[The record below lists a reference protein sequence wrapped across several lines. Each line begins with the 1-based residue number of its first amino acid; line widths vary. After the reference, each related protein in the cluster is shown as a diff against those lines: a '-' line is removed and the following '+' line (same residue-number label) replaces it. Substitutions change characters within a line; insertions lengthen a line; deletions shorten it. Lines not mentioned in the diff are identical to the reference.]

1 MEQLK
6 LTQQEQVFYGEYFQT
21 CDADGSGK
29 ISNNRASDL
38 FVCSGLSPEVL
49 LKISELCGAKRLGHF
64 GRSQF
69 YIALKLIAAVQNGY
83 PPKLDSLN
91 TGTEM
96 PLPKFTRTA
105 DQEKRVQNAV
115 PSLDTERPVQQVGL
129 NHPTVGQLPPP
140 PASKK
145 SHTRSQ
151 SGQFRGVVDRDSGPS
166 NPNPIPQGVTN
177 QQSLNREES
186 PNNATSPRQ
195 FTSPNQSPPS
205 SPPVTNNIQSAGSIP
220 LANHNNVHGQ
230 MTSPVAKSLA
240 SQSQGAPVVMN
251 AFQTGA
257 PTVITGTAPTTI
269 HTGHHPH
276 PHPHHPHHHRTG
288 SNSSH
293 EHGEGWALFEEDE
306 HAGLLAPG
314 SRKPYNLEPP
324 GFDSSSIS
332 SDPESVDDI
341 WSINDDQKE
350 YYIAQ
355 FKTMQPDLS
364 KTITGAV
371 AKEFF
376 EKSKLH
382 VHELS
387 KIWQLSDLN
396 RDGELSLEEFCIAM
410 HLVVLRRHEIEI
422 PDRLP
427 FSLMPYTSFTN
438 EEPFAV
444 DHPSGGTLKRATPP
458 DTPPSHPKSI
468 GENWPEQQV
477 VQDGSSDTASDVAS
491 PSVKPLNF
499 ASVPVSES
507 DKIVHPI
514 AMRVS
519 PEIHQHERGRAFSEP
534 APSHNN
540 QSESSTKKL
549 RSNTEPHLSASQ
561 NEINILEMDDD
572 VIAGSPPLVPPP
584 TASRPRPV
592 PPKSLGPVPGNI
604 TGLLLPAPTT
614 SHPDATDGGV
624 EQEPPV
630 PPPRPTGRSMSM
642 DASKGLSTPPA
653 VPPRASPKDSPA
665 VRKSGDLSFSAINSK
680 FNEFKKFES
689 IPSEESLNK
698 MAGVDTT
705 DSTNHRVRSLSQEYN
720 KMGHDVQASG
730 LESGDSNA
738 VIASTSRESSP
749 LVKFDV
755 PDDEVG
761 GGETQISLEMRRQ
774 LSRDKKD
781 LQMAIRTHKERNSML
796 ERLGSELN
804 QELQEVMEQRI
815 ALEIQLEH
823 LKPFSS

>member
-29 ISNNRASDL
+29 ISNSRASDL

-519 PEIHQHERGRAFSEP
+519 PEIHQHERGRAFS
-534 APSHNN
+534 
-540 QSESSTKKL
+540 
-549 RSNTEPHLSASQ
+549 
-561 NEINILEMDDD
+561 
-572 VIAGSPPLVPPP
+572 
-584 TASRPRPV
+584 
-592 PPKSLGPVPGNI
+592 VPGNI

-680 FNEFKKFES
+680 FNEFKRFES

-720 KMGHDVQASG
+720 KMGHDVQGSG

>member
-29 ISNNRASDL
+29 ISNSRASDL

-69 YIALKLIAAVQNGY
+69 YIALKLIAAVQNGF

-105 DQEKRVQNAV
+105 DQEKRVQNSV

-519 PEIHQHERGRAFSEP
+519 PEIHQHERGRAFS
-534 APSHNN
+534 
-540 QSESSTKKL
+540 
-549 RSNTEPHLSASQ
+549 
-561 NEINILEMDDD
+561 
-572 VIAGSPPLVPPP
+572 
-584 TASRPRPV
+584 
-592 PPKSLGPVPGNI
+592 VPGNI

-680 FNEFKKFES
+680 FNEFKRFES

>member
-29 ISNNRASDL
+29 ISNSRASDL

-69 YIALKLIAAVQNGY
+69 YIALKLIAAVQNGF

-105 DQEKRVQNAV
+105 DQEKRVQNSV

-519 PEIHQHERGRAFSEP
+519 PEIHQHERGRAFS
-534 APSHNN
+534 
-540 QSESSTKKL
+540 
-549 RSNTEPHLSASQ
+549 
-561 NEINILEMDDD
+561 
-572 VIAGSPPLVPPP
+572 
-584 TASRPRPV
+584 
-592 PPKSLGPVPGNI
+592 VPGNI

-720 KMGHDVQASG
+720 KMGHDVQGYG

>member
-6 LTQQEQVFYGEYFQT
+6 LTNQEQVYYGECFQT
-21 CDADGSGK
+21 CDVDGNGK
-29 ISNNRASDL
+29 ISNIRASDL
-38 FVCSGLSPEVL
+38 FMHAGLGPEVL
-49 LKISELCGAKRLGHF
+49 LQISELCGAKRLGHF

-96 PLPKFTRTA
+96 PLPKFNKTA
-105 DQEKRVQNAV
+105 DQEKRQLNTVPSVDAERGHQPAVQN
-115 PSLDTERPVQQVGL
+115 Q
-129 NHPTVGQLPPP
+129 PTVGQLPPP

-151 SGQFRGVVDRDSGPS
+151 SGQFRGMIDRDVGPPNS
-166 NPNPIPQGVTN
+166 NVIPQGVPN

-195 FTSPNQSPPS
+195 FTSPPQSPPS

-220 LANHNNVHGQ
+220 VANHNNLHGQ
-230 MTSPVAKSLA
+230 MTSPVAKPSA
-240 SQSQGAPVVMN
+240 NQSQGTPAGVN
-251 AFQTGA
+251 SFQTGA

-269 HTGHHPH
+269 TTGHHH
-276 PHPHHPHHHRTG
+276 HHPHHQRVG

-293 EHGEGWALFEEDE
+293 EPGEGWASFEDDE

-350 YYIAQ
+350 YYVAQ
-355 FKTMQPDLS
+355 FKTMQQDLS

-458 DTPPSHPKSI
+458 DTPPSHPKSL
-468 GENWPEQQV
+468 GENWPEPTP
-477 VQDGSSDTASDVAS
+477 QDGSSDTASDVAS
-491 PSVKPLNF
+491 PSIKPLNF

-519 PEIHQHERGRAFSEP
+519 PESHHHERSRAYS
-534 APSHNN
+534 
-540 QSESSTKKL
+540 
-549 RSNTEPHLSASQ
+549 
-561 NEINILEMDDD
+561 
-572 VIAGSPPLVPPP
+572 
-584 TASRPRPV
+584 
-592 PPKSLGPVPGNI
+592 VPGNI
-604 TGLLLPAPTT
+604 SGLLLPAPSS
-614 SHPDATDGGV
+614 SHPDATDHGAD
-624 EQEPPV
+624 QEPPV
-630 PPPRPTGRSMSM
+630 PPPRPTGRSMSV

-698 MAGVDTT
+698 MSGVDST
-705 DSTNHRVRSLSQEYN
+705 DSTNHKKRSLSQEYN
-720 KMGHDVQASG
+720 KMGHLQAG
-730 LESGDSNA
+730 LEAGDSNA
-738 VIASTSRESSP
+738 VIENTSRESSP

-755 PDDEVG
+755 PDEESG
-761 GGETQISLEMRRQ
+761 GGETQISLEMKRQ

>member
-29 ISNNRASDL
+29 ISNSRASDL

-205 SPPVTNNIQSAGSIP
+205 SPPVTNNTQSAGSIP

-306 HAGLLAPG
+306 HAEKPSSRSEKTLAVIGSLGVDFEHKRLLAPG

-519 PEIHQHERGRAFSEP
+519 PEIHQHERGRAFSGKE
-534 APSHNN
+534 
-540 QSESSTKKL
+540 
-549 RSNTEPHLSASQ
+549 
-561 NEINILEMDDD
+561 
-572 VIAGSPPLVPPP
+572 
-584 TASRPRPV
+584 
-592 PPKSLGPVPGNI
+592 VPGNI

-680 FNEFKKFES
+680 FNEFKRFES

-720 KMGHDVQASG
+720 KMGHDVQGSG

>member
-29 ISNNRASDL
+29 ISNSRASDL

-69 YIALKLIAAVQNGY
+69 YIALKLIAAVQNGF

-105 DQEKRVQNAV
+105 DQEKRVQNSV

-186 PNNATSPRQ
+186 PNSATSPRQ

-519 PEIHQHERGRAFSEP
+519 PEIHQHERGRAFSGKE
-534 APSHNN
+534 
-540 QSESSTKKL
+540 
-549 RSNTEPHLSASQ
+549 
-561 NEINILEMDDD
+561 
-572 VIAGSPPLVPPP
+572 
-584 TASRPRPV
+584 
-592 PPKSLGPVPGNI
+592 VPGNI

-720 KMGHDVQASG
+720 KMGHDVQGYG

>member
-29 ISNNRASDL
+29 ISNSRASDL

-519 PEIHQHERGRAFSEP
+519 PEIHQHERGRAFSGKE
-534 APSHNN
+534 
-540 QSESSTKKL
+540 
-549 RSNTEPHLSASQ
+549 
-561 NEINILEMDDD
+561 
-572 VIAGSPPLVPPP
+572 
-584 TASRPRPV
+584 
-592 PPKSLGPVPGNI
+592 VPGNI

-680 FNEFKKFES
+680 FNEFKRFES

-720 KMGHDVQASG
+720 KMGHDVQGSG

>member
-29 ISNNRASDL
+29 ISNSRASDL

-205 SPPVTNNIQSAGSIP
+205 SPPVTNNTQSAGSIP

-306 HAGLLAPG
+306 HAEKPSSRSEKTLAVIGSLGVDFEHKRLLAPG

-519 PEIHQHERGRAFSEP
+519 PEIHQHERGRAFS
-534 APSHNN
+534 
-540 QSESSTKKL
+540 
-549 RSNTEPHLSASQ
+549 
-561 NEINILEMDDD
+561 
-572 VIAGSPPLVPPP
+572 
-584 TASRPRPV
+584 
-592 PPKSLGPVPGNI
+592 VPGNI

-680 FNEFKKFES
+680 FNEFKRFES

-720 KMGHDVQASG
+720 KMGHDVQGSG

>member
-6 LTQQEQVFYGEYFQT
+6 LTHQEQAFYGECFQS
-21 CDADGSGK
+21 CDADGNGR
-29 ISNNRASDL
+29 ISSSRASDL
-38 FVCSGLSPEVL
+38 FMYSGLGPEVL
-49 LKISELCGAKRLGHF
+49 LQISELCGAKRLGHF

-83 PPKLDSLN
+83 PAKLDSLN
-91 TGTEM
+91 TGTDM

-105 DQEKRVQNAV
+105 DQEKRLHTTLPTQDA
-115 PSLDTERPVQQVGL
+115 DRATQQSAS
-129 NHPTVGQLPPP
+129 NQPTVGQLPPP

-151 SGQFRGVVDRDSGPS
+151 SGQFRGVVDRDSGAP
-166 NPNPIPQGVTN
+166 NPNAVPQAVTT
-177 QQSLNREES
+177 QQAVLNREES
-186 PNNATSPRQ
+186 PNNTTSPRQ
-195 FTSPNQSPPS
+195 FTSPPQSPPS
-205 SPPVTNNIQSAGSIP
+205 SPPITNNIQSANSIP
-220 LANHNNVHGQ
+220 STNQNSVHGHVV
-230 MTSPVAKSLA
+230 SPVAKPLPN
-240 SQSQGAPVVMN
+240 QIQGAPAAMN
-251 AFQTGA
+251 SFQTGV
-257 PTVITGTAPTTI
+257 PTVITGTAPTNI
-269 HTGHHPH
+269 HTGHH
-276 PHPHHPHHHRTG
+276 HHRINA
-288 SNSSH
+288 NSTH
-293 EHGEGWALFEEDE
+293 DPVEGWALFEDDE
-306 HAGLLAPG
+306 HAGLLAPE

-350 YYIAQ
+350 YYITQ

-376 EKSKLH
+376 EKSKLQ

-444 DHPSGGTLKRATPP
+444 DHPTGGTLKRATPP
-458 DTPPSHPKSI
+458 DTPPSHPQSLAETWEPI
-468 GENWPEQQV
+468 
-477 VQDGSSDTASDVAS
+477 VQDASSDAASDVAS

-507 DKIVHPI
+507 DKIAHPI
-514 AMRVS
+514 PMRVS
-519 PEIHQHERGRAFSEP
+519 PEIQHHERSRAYSEP
-534 APSHNN
+534 APPHID
-540 QSESSTKKL
+540 QSESSMKKT
-549 RSNTEPHLSASQ
+549 RANTESHLSSSQ
-561 NEINILEMDDD
+561 NEIDLLTGDDE
-572 VIAGSPPLVPPP
+572 IITGSTQAVPPP
-584 TASRPRPV
+584 VSSRPRPV

-604 TGLLLPAPTT
+604 TGLLLPAPTS
-614 SHPDATDGGV
+614 SHGENTEGGA

-630 PPPRPTGRSMSM
+630 PPPRPQGRSMSM

-653 VPPRASPKDSPA
+653 VPPRTSPKDSPG
-665 VRKSGDLSFSAINSK
+665 VRKSGEVSFSAINSK

-689 IPSEESLNK
+689 IPSEESLNNI
-698 MAGVDTT
+698 AGMDST
-705 DSTNHRVRSLSQEYN
+705 DSTSH
-720 KMGHDVQASG
+720 KGHVQATG
-730 LESGDSNA
+730 PESGDSNA
-738 VIASTSRESSP
+738 VDANKSRDSSP
-749 LVKFDV
+749 LVKFDI
-755 PDDEVG
+755 PDDETG
-761 GGETQISLEMRRQ
+761 RGETQISLEMKRQ

>member
-29 ISNNRASDL
+29 ISNSRASDL

-69 YIALKLIAAVQNGY
+69 YIALKLIAAVQNGF

-519 PEIHQHERGRAFSEP
+519 PEIHQHERGRAFS
-534 APSHNN
+534 
-540 QSESSTKKL
+540 
-549 RSNTEPHLSASQ
+549 
-561 NEINILEMDDD
+561 
-572 VIAGSPPLVPPP
+572 
-584 TASRPRPV
+584 
-592 PPKSLGPVPGNI
+592 VPGNI

-720 KMGHDVQASG
+720 KMGHDVQGYG

>member
-21 CDADGSGK
+21 YDADGSGK
-29 ISNNRASDL
+29 ISNSRASDL

-105 DQEKRVQNAV
+105 DQEKRVQNSV

-519 PEIHQHERGRAFSEP
+519 PEIHQHERGRAFS
-534 APSHNN
+534 
-540 QSESSTKKL
+540 
-549 RSNTEPHLSASQ
+549 
-561 NEINILEMDDD
+561 
-572 VIAGSPPLVPPP
+572 
-584 TASRPRPV
+584 
-592 PPKSLGPVPGNI
+592 VPGNI

-680 FNEFKKFES
+680 FNEFKRFES

-720 KMGHDVQASG
+720 KMGHDVQGSG

>member
-29 ISNNRASDL
+29 ISNSRASDL

-306 HAGLLAPG
+306 HAEKPSSRSEKTLAVIGSLGVDFEHKRLLAPG

-519 PEIHQHERGRAFSEP
+519 PEIHQHERGRAFS
-534 APSHNN
+534 
-540 QSESSTKKL
+540 
-549 RSNTEPHLSASQ
+549 
-561 NEINILEMDDD
+561 
-572 VIAGSPPLVPPP
+572 
-584 TASRPRPV
+584 
-592 PPKSLGPVPGNI
+592 VPGNI

-680 FNEFKKFES
+680 FNEFKRFES

>member
-29 ISNNRASDL
+29 ISNSRASDL

-69 YIALKLIAAVQNGY
+69 YIALKLIAAVQNGF

-105 DQEKRVQNAV
+105 DQEKRVQNSV

-519 PEIHQHERGRAFSEP
+519 PEIHQHERGRAFSGKE
-534 APSHNN
+534 
-540 QSESSTKKL
+540 
-549 RSNTEPHLSASQ
+549 
-561 NEINILEMDDD
+561 
-572 VIAGSPPLVPPP
+572 
-584 TASRPRPV
+584 
-592 PPKSLGPVPGNI
+592 VPGNI

-680 FNEFKKFES
+680 FNEFKRFES

>member
-1 MEQLK
+1 MESLK
-6 LTQQEQVFYGEYFQT
+6 LTPQEQTFYGECFQT
-21 CDADGSGK
+21 CDVDGNAR
-29 ISNNRASDL
+29 ISNSRASNL
-38 FVCSGLSPEVL
+38 FMSSGLGPEVL
-49 LKISELCGAKRLGHF
+49 LQISELCGAKRLGHF

-91 TGTEM
+91 TGTDM
-96 PLPKFTRTA
+96 PLPKFTRTT
-105 DQEKRVQNAV
+105 DQEKRLHNAV
-115 PSLDTERPVQQVGL
+115 PGQDGERHSQQTIP
-129 NHPTVGQLPPP
+129 NQQAVGQLPPP

-145 SHTRSQ
+145 SHMRSQ
-151 SGQFRGVVDRDSGPS
+151 SGQFRGVVDRDQGP
-166 NPNPIPQGVTN
+166 PNPPVISQTGTTH
-177 QQSLNREES
+177 QALNSEES
-186 PNNATSPRQ
+186 TSVTTSPRQ
-195 FTSPNQSPPS
+195 FISPPQSPPS
-205 SPPVTNNIQSAGSIP
+205 SPPVTNNIQSATSIP
-220 LANHNNVHGQ
+220 SASQNSLHGHVA
-230 MTSPVAKSLA
+230 SPVAN
-240 SQSQGAPVVMN
+240 QIQGAQVMN
-251 AFQTGA
+251 SLQTGA
-257 PTVITGTAPTTI
+257 PTVITGTAPTNI
-269 HTGHHPH
+269 HTGHHQ
-276 PHPHHPHHHRTG
+276 HHHKIS
-288 SNSSH
+288 SNSTH
-293 EHGEGWALFEEDE
+293 EHLEGWASFEEDE

-355 FKTMQPDLS
+355 FKTMQPDLN

-376 EKSKLH
+376 EKSKLQ

-396 RDGELSLEEFCIAM
+396 RDGELSLDEFCIAM
-410 HLVVLRRHEIEI
+410 HLVVLRRHDIEI

-458 DTPPSHPKSI
+458 DTPPSHPQSI
-468 GENWPEQQV
+468 SESLEPTG
-477 VQDGSSDTASDVAS
+477 QDASSDTASDIAS

-499 ASVPVSES
+499 ASIPVSES

-514 AMRVS
+514 AKRVS
-519 PEIHQHERGRAFSEP
+519 PDHHSERGRAFS
-534 APSHNN
+534 
-540 QSESSTKKL
+540 
-549 RSNTEPHLSASQ
+549 
-561 NEINILEMDDD
+561 
-572 VIAGSPPLVPPP
+572 
-584 TASRPRPV
+584 
-592 PPKSLGPVPGNI
+592 VPGNVS
-604 TGLLLPAPTT
+604 GLLLPAPTS
-614 SHPDATDGGV
+614 SHGDNTDGGA

-630 PPPRPTGRSMSM
+630 PPPRPQGRSLSM

-665 VRKSGDLSFSAINSK
+665 ARKSGEVSFSAINSK
-680 FNEFKKFES
+680 FHEFKRFES

-698 MAGVDTT
+698 MSGLDTT
-705 DSTNHRVRSLSQEYN
+705 DSTNY
-720 KMGHDVQASG
+720 KGPVQTSG
-730 LESGDSNA
+730 PESGDSNA
-738 VIASTSRESSP
+738 VNANASRESSP

-755 PDDEVG
+755 PDDEGG
-761 GGETQISLEMRRQ
+761 GGETQVSLEMKRQ
-774 LSRDKKD
+774 LSRDKKE
-781 LQMAIRTHKERNSML
+781 LQMAIRTHKERNSTL

>member
-1 MEQLK
+1 MESLK
-6 LTQQEQVFYGEYFQT
+6 LTPQEQTFYGECFQT
-21 CDADGSGK
+21 CDVDGNAR
-29 ISNNRASDL
+29 ISNSRASNL
-38 FVCSGLSPEVL
+38 FMSSGLGPEVL
-49 LKISELCGAKRLGHF
+49 LQISELCGAKRLGHF

-91 TGTEM
+91 TGTDM
-96 PLPKFTRTA
+96 PLPKFTRTT
-105 DQEKRVQNAV
+105 DQEKRLHNAV
-115 PSLDTERPVQQVGL
+115 PGQDGERHSQQTIP
-129 NHPTVGQLPPP
+129 NQQAVGQLPPP

-145 SHTRSQ
+145 SHMRSQ
-151 SGQFRGVVDRDSGPS
+151 SGQFRGVVDRDQGP
-166 NPNPIPQGVTN
+166 PNPPVISQTGTTH
-177 QQSLNREES
+177 QALNSEES
-186 PNNATSPRQ
+186 TSVTTSPRQ
-195 FTSPNQSPPS
+195 FISPPQSPPS
-205 SPPVTNNIQSAGSIP
+205 SPPVTNNIQSATSIP
-220 LANHNNVHGQ
+220 SASQNSLHGHVA
-230 MTSPVAKSLA
+230 SPVAN
-240 SQSQGAPVVMN
+240 QIQGAQVMN
-251 AFQTGA
+251 SLQTGA
-257 PTVITGTAPTTI
+257 PTVITGTAPTNI
-269 HTGHHPH
+269 HTGHHQ
-276 PHPHHPHHHRTG
+276 HHHKIS
-288 SNSSH
+288 SNSTH
-293 EHGEGWALFEEDE
+293 EHLEGWASFEEDE

-355 FKTMQPDLS
+355 FKTMQPDLN

-376 EKSKLH
+376 EKSKLQ

-396 RDGELSLEEFCIAM
+396 RDGELSLDEFCIAM
-410 HLVVLRRHEIEI
+410 HLVVLRRHDIEI

-458 DTPPSHPKSI
+458 DTPPSHPQSI
-468 GENWPEQQV
+468 SESLEPTG
-477 VQDGSSDTASDVAS
+477 QDASSDTASDIAS

-499 ASVPVSES
+499 ASIPVSES

-514 AMRVS
+514 AKRVS
-519 PEIHQHERGRAFSEP
+519 PDHHSERGRAFSGTSTP
-534 APSHNN
+534 APPHID
-540 QSESSTKKL
+540 QSESSKKNL
-549 RSNTEPHLSASQ
+549 KAKTESKLNSSQ
-561 NEINILEMDDD
+561 NDIDLLTREEE
-572 VIAGSPPLVPPP
+572 VFTGTVPPVPPP
-584 TASRPRPV
+584 VSSRPRPV
-592 PPKSLGPVPGNI
+592 PPKSLGPVPGNVS
-604 TGLLLPAPTT
+604 GLLLPAPTS
-614 SHPDATDGGV
+614 SHGDNTDGGA

-630 PPPRPTGRSMSM
+630 PPPRPQGRSLSM

-665 VRKSGDLSFSAINSK
+665 ARKSGEVSFSAINSK
-680 FNEFKKFES
+680 FHEFKRFES

-698 MAGVDTT
+698 MSGLDTT
-705 DSTNHRVRSLSQEYN
+705 DSTNY
-720 KMGHDVQASG
+720 KGPVQTSG
-730 LESGDSNA
+730 PESGDSNA
-738 VIASTSRESSP
+738 VNANASRESSP

-755 PDDEVG
+755 PDDEGG
-761 GGETQISLEMRRQ
+761 GGETQVSLEMKRQ
-774 LSRDKKD
+774 LSRDKKE
-781 LQMAIRTHKERNSML
+781 LQMAIRTHKERNSTL

>member
-29 ISNNRASDL
+29 ISNSRASDL

-69 YIALKLIAAVQNGY
+69 YIALKLIAAVQNGF

-519 PEIHQHERGRAFSEP
+519 PEIHQHERGRAFSGKE
-534 APSHNN
+534 
-540 QSESSTKKL
+540 
-549 RSNTEPHLSASQ
+549 
-561 NEINILEMDDD
+561 
-572 VIAGSPPLVPPP
+572 
-584 TASRPRPV
+584 
-592 PPKSLGPVPGNI
+592 VPGNI

-680 FNEFKKFES
+680 FNEFKRFES

>member
-29 ISNNRASDL
+29 ISNSRASDL

-105 DQEKRVQNAV
+105 DQEKRVQNSV

-306 HAGLLAPG
+306 HAEKPSSRSEKTLAVIGSLGVDFEHKRLLAPG

-519 PEIHQHERGRAFSEP
+519 PEIHQHERGRAFS
-534 APSHNN
+534 
-540 QSESSTKKL
+540 
-549 RSNTEPHLSASQ
+549 
-561 NEINILEMDDD
+561 
-572 VIAGSPPLVPPP
+572 
-584 TASRPRPV
+584 
-592 PPKSLGPVPGNI
+592 VPGNI

-680 FNEFKKFES
+680 FNEFKRFES

-720 KMGHDVQASG
+720 KMGHDVQGSG

-761 GGETQISLEMRRQ
+761 AGETQISLEMRRQ

>member
-29 ISNNRASDL
+29 ISNSRASDL

-105 DQEKRVQNAV
+105 DQEKRVQNSV

-220 LANHNNVHGQ
+220 LANHNNVH
-230 MTSPVAKSLA
+230 
-240 SQSQGAPVVMN
+240 
-251 AFQTGA
+251 
-257 PTVITGTAPTTI
+257 
-269 HTGHHPH
+269 
-276 PHPHHPHHHRTG
+276 
-288 SNSSH
+288 
-293 EHGEGWALFEEDE
+293 
-306 HAGLLAPG
+306 GLLAPG

-680 FNEFKKFES
+680 FNEFKRFES

-720 KMGHDVQASG
+720 KMGHDVQGSG

-761 GGETQISLEMRRQ
+761 AGETQISLEMRRQ

>member
-29 ISNNRASDL
+29 ISNSRASDL

-69 YIALKLIAAVQNGY
+69 YIALKLIAAVQNGF

-519 PEIHQHERGRAFSEP
+519 PEIHQHERGRAFSGKE
-534 APSHNN
+534 
-540 QSESSTKKL
+540 
-549 RSNTEPHLSASQ
+549 
-561 NEINILEMDDD
+561 
-572 VIAGSPPLVPPP
+572 
-584 TASRPRPV
+584 
-592 PPKSLGPVPGNI
+592 VPGNI

-680 FNEFKKFES
+680 FNEFKRFES

-720 KMGHDVQASG
+720 KMGHDVQGSG

>member
-6 LTQQEQVFYGEYFQT
+6 LTNQEQVYYGECFQT
-21 CDADGSGK
+21 CDVDGNGK
-29 ISNNRASDL
+29 ISNIRASDL
-38 FVCSGLSPEVL
+38 FMHAGLGPEVL
-49 LKISELCGAKRLGHF
+49 LQISELCGAKRLGHF

-96 PLPKFTRTA
+96 PLPKFNKTA
-105 DQEKRVQNAV
+105 DQEKRQLNTVPSVDAERGHQPAVQN
-115 PSLDTERPVQQVGL
+115 Q
-129 NHPTVGQLPPP
+129 PTVGQLPPP

-151 SGQFRGVVDRDSGPS
+151 SGQFRGMIDRDVGPPNS
-166 NPNPIPQGVTN
+166 NVIPQGVPN

-195 FTSPNQSPPS
+195 FTSPPQSPPS

-220 LANHNNVHGQ
+220 VANHNNLHGQ
-230 MTSPVAKSLA
+230 MTSPVAKPSA
-240 SQSQGAPVVMN
+240 NQSQGTPAGVN
-251 AFQTGA
+251 SFQTGA

-269 HTGHHPH
+269 TTGHHH
-276 PHPHHPHHHRTG
+276 HHPHHQRVG

-293 EHGEGWALFEEDE
+293 EPGEGWASFEDDE

-350 YYIAQ
+350 YYVAQ
-355 FKTMQPDLS
+355 FKTMQQDLS

-458 DTPPSHPKSI
+458 DTPPSHPKSL
-468 GENWPEQQV
+468 GENWPEPTP
-477 VQDGSSDTASDVAS
+477 QDGSSDTASDVAS
-491 PSVKPLNF
+491 PSIKPLNF

-519 PEIHQHERGRAFSEP
+519 PESHHHERSRAYSGEEEP
-534 APSHNN
+534 VSPQTN
-540 QSESSTKKL
+540 QSETSTQKL
-549 RSNTEPHLSASQ
+549 RANTLSSSQ
-561 NEINILEMDDD
+561 NEIDLRTGDDE
-572 VIAGSPPLVPPP
+572 VMTGSSTQLAPPP
-584 TASRPRPV
+584 VSSRPRPV

-604 TGLLLPAPTT
+604 SGLLLPAPSS
-614 SHPDATDGGV
+614 SHPDATDHGAD
-624 EQEPPV
+624 QEPPV
-630 PPPRPTGRSMSM
+630 PPPRPTGRSMSV

-698 MAGVDTT
+698 MSGVDST
-705 DSTNHRVRSLSQEYN
+705 DSTNHKKRSLSQEYN
-720 KMGHDVQASG
+720 KMGHLQAG
-730 LESGDSNA
+730 LEAGDSNA
-738 VIASTSRESSP
+738 VIENTSRESSP

-755 PDDEVG
+755 PDEESG
-761 GGETQISLEMRRQ
+761 GGETQISLEMKRQ

>member
-6 LTQQEQVFYGEYFQT
+6 LTHQEQAFYGECFQS
-21 CDADGSGK
+21 CDADGNGR
-29 ISNNRASDL
+29 ISSSRASDL
-38 FVCSGLSPEVL
+38 FMYSGLGPEVL
-49 LKISELCGAKRLGHF
+49 LQISELCGAKRLGHF

-83 PPKLDSLN
+83 PAKLDSLN
-91 TGTEM
+91 TGTDM

-105 DQEKRVQNAV
+105 DQEKRLHTTLPTQDA
-115 PSLDTERPVQQVGL
+115 DRATQQSAS
-129 NHPTVGQLPPP
+129 NQPTVGQLPPP

-151 SGQFRGVVDRDSGPS
+151 SGQFRGVVDRDSGAP
-166 NPNPIPQGVTN
+166 NPNAVPQAVTT
-177 QQSLNREES
+177 QQAVLNREES
-186 PNNATSPRQ
+186 PNNTTSPRQ
-195 FTSPNQSPPS
+195 FTSPPQSPPS
-205 SPPVTNNIQSAGSIP
+205 SPPITNNIQSANSIP
-220 LANHNNVHGQ
+220 STNQNSVHGHVV
-230 MTSPVAKSLA
+230 SPVAKPLPN
-240 SQSQGAPVVMN
+240 QIQGAPAAMN
-251 AFQTGA
+251 SFQTGV
-257 PTVITGTAPTTI
+257 PTVITGTAPTNI
-269 HTGHHPH
+269 HTGHH
-276 PHPHHPHHHRTG
+276 HHRINA
-288 SNSSH
+288 NSTH
-293 EHGEGWALFEEDE
+293 DPVEGWALFEDDE
-306 HAGLLAPG
+306 HAGLLAPE

-350 YYIAQ
+350 YYITQ

-376 EKSKLH
+376 EKSKLQ

-444 DHPSGGTLKRATPP
+444 DHPTGGTLKRATPP
-458 DTPPSHPKSI
+458 DTPPSHPQSLAETWEPI
-468 GENWPEQQV
+468 
-477 VQDGSSDTASDVAS
+477 VQDASSDAASDVAS

-507 DKIVHPI
+507 DKIAHPI
-514 AMRVS
+514 PMRVS
-519 PEIHQHERGRAFSEP
+519 PEIQHHERSRAYS
-534 APSHNN
+534 
-540 QSESSTKKL
+540 
-549 RSNTEPHLSASQ
+549 
-561 NEINILEMDDD
+561 
-572 VIAGSPPLVPPP
+572 
-584 TASRPRPV
+584 
-592 PPKSLGPVPGNI
+592 VPGNI
-604 TGLLLPAPTT
+604 TGLLLPAPTS
-614 SHPDATDGGV
+614 SHGENTEGGA

-630 PPPRPTGRSMSM
+630 PPPRPQGRSMSM

-653 VPPRASPKDSPA
+653 VPPRTSPKDSPG
-665 VRKSGDLSFSAINSK
+665 VRKSGEVSFSAINSK

-689 IPSEESLNK
+689 IPSEESLNNI
-698 MAGVDTT
+698 AGMDST
-705 DSTNHRVRSLSQEYN
+705 DSTSHKVRSLTQEYD
-720 KMGHDVQASG
+720 KMGHVQATG
-730 LESGDSNA
+730 PESGDSNA
-738 VIASTSRESSP
+738 VDANKSRDSSP
-749 LVKFDV
+749 LVKFDI
-755 PDDEVG
+755 PDDETG
-761 GGETQISLEMRRQ
+761 RGETQISLEMKRQ

>member
-29 ISNNRASDL
+29 ISNSRASDL

-105 DQEKRVQNAV
+105 DQEKRVQNSV

-519 PEIHQHERGRAFSEP
+519 PEIHQHERGRAFS
-534 APSHNN
+534 
-540 QSESSTKKL
+540 
-549 RSNTEPHLSASQ
+549 
-561 NEINILEMDDD
+561 
-572 VIAGSPPLVPPP
+572 
-584 TASRPRPV
+584 
-592 PPKSLGPVPGNI
+592 VPGNI

-680 FNEFKKFES
+680 FNEFKRFES

-720 KMGHDVQASG
+720 KMGHDVQGSG

>member
-29 ISNNRASDL
+29 ISNSRASDL

-519 PEIHQHERGRAFSEP
+519 PEIHQHERGRAFSGKE
-534 APSHNN
+534 
-540 QSESSTKKL
+540 
-549 RSNTEPHLSASQ
+549 
-561 NEINILEMDDD
+561 
-572 VIAGSPPLVPPP
+572 
-584 TASRPRPV
+584 
-592 PPKSLGPVPGNI
+592 VPGNI

-680 FNEFKKFES
+680 FNEFKRFES

>member
-29 ISNNRASDL
+29 ISNSRASDL

-105 DQEKRVQNAV
+105 DQEKRVQNSV

-306 HAGLLAPG
+306 HAEKPSSRSEKTLAVIGSLGVDFEHKRLLAPG

-519 PEIHQHERGRAFSEP
+519 PEIHQHERGRAFSGKE
-534 APSHNN
+534 
-540 QSESSTKKL
+540 
-549 RSNTEPHLSASQ
+549 
-561 NEINILEMDDD
+561 
-572 VIAGSPPLVPPP
+572 
-584 TASRPRPV
+584 
-592 PPKSLGPVPGNI
+592 VPGNI

-680 FNEFKKFES
+680 FNEFKRFES

-720 KMGHDVQASG
+720 KMGHDVQGSG

-761 GGETQISLEMRRQ
+761 AGETQISLEMRRQ

>member
-29 ISNNRASDL
+29 ISNSRASDL

-69 YIALKLIAAVQNGY
+69 YIALKLIAAVQNGF

-105 DQEKRVQNAV
+105 DQEKRVQNSV

-186 PNNATSPRQ
+186 PNSATSPRQ

-519 PEIHQHERGRAFSEP
+519 PEIHQHERGRAFS
-534 APSHNN
+534 
-540 QSESSTKKL
+540 
-549 RSNTEPHLSASQ
+549 
-561 NEINILEMDDD
+561 
-572 VIAGSPPLVPPP
+572 
-584 TASRPRPV
+584 
-592 PPKSLGPVPGNI
+592 VPGNI

-720 KMGHDVQASG
+720 KMGHDVQGYG

>member
-29 ISNNRASDL
+29 ISNSRASDL

-69 YIALKLIAAVQNGY
+69 YIALKLIAAVQNGF

-519 PEIHQHERGRAFSEP
+519 PEIHQHERGRAFSGKE
-534 APSHNN
+534 
-540 QSESSTKKL
+540 
-549 RSNTEPHLSASQ
+549 
-561 NEINILEMDDD
+561 
-572 VIAGSPPLVPPP
+572 
-584 TASRPRPV
+584 
-592 PPKSLGPVPGNI
+592 VPGNI

>member
-29 ISNNRASDL
+29 ISNSRASDL

-519 PEIHQHERGRAFSEP
+519 PEIHQHERGRAFS
-534 APSHNN
+534 
-540 QSESSTKKL
+540 
-549 RSNTEPHLSASQ
+549 
-561 NEINILEMDDD
+561 
-572 VIAGSPPLVPPP
+572 
-584 TASRPRPV
+584 
-592 PPKSLGPVPGNI
+592 VPGNI

-680 FNEFKKFES
+680 FNEFKRFES

>member
-1 MEQLK
+1 MQRIISIIYALYLRYNMEQLK

-29 ISNNRASDL
+29 ISNSRASDL

-96 PLPKFTRTA
+96 PLPKFSRTA

-115 PSLDTERPVQQVGL
+115 ASLDTERPVQQVGL

-151 SGQFRGVVDRDSGPS
+151 SGQFRGVVDRDSGPP
-166 NPNPIPQGVTN
+166 NPNHIPQGVTN

-195 FTSPNQSPPS
+195 FTSPTQSPPS

-276 PHPHHPHHHRTG
+276 PHHHHHRAG

-293 EHGEGWALFEEDE
+293 EHGEGWASFEEDE

-458 DTPPSHPKSI
+458 DTPPSHPQSI
-468 GENWPEQQV
+468 GENWPEQV

-507 DKIVHPI
+507 DKIIHPI

-519 PEIHQHERGRAFSEP
+519 PESHQHERGRAYSGKE
-534 APSHNN
+534 
-540 QSESSTKKL
+540 
-549 RSNTEPHLSASQ
+549 
-561 NEINILEMDDD
+561 
-572 VIAGSPPLVPPP
+572 
-584 TASRPRPV
+584 
-592 PPKSLGPVPGNI
+592 VPGNI

-614 SHPDATDGGV
+614 SHSDATDGGV

-705 DSTNHRVRSLSQEYN
+705 DSTNHKVRSLSQEYN
-720 KMGHDVQASG
+720 KMGHMQAAG

-738 VIASTSRESSP
+738 VIGSTSRESSP

-761 GGETQISLEMRRQ
+761 GGETQISLEMKRQ

>member
-1 MEQLK
+1 MQRIISIIYALYLRYNMEQLK

-29 ISNNRASDL
+29 ISNSRASDL

-96 PLPKFTRTA
+96 PLPKFSRTA

-115 PSLDTERPVQQVGL
+115 ASLDTERPVQQVGL

-151 SGQFRGVVDRDSGPS
+151 SGQFRGVVDRDSGPP

-195 FTSPNQSPPS
+195 FTSPTQSPPS

-276 PHPHHPHHHRTG
+276 PHHHHHRAG

-293 EHGEGWALFEEDE
+293 EHGEGWASFEEDE

-458 DTPPSHPKSI
+458 DTPPSHPQSI
-468 GENWPEQQV
+468 GENWPEQV

-507 DKIVHPI
+507 DKIIHPI

-519 PEIHQHERGRAFSEP
+519 PESHQHERGRAYS
-534 APSHNN
+534 
-540 QSESSTKKL
+540 
-549 RSNTEPHLSASQ
+549 
-561 NEINILEMDDD
+561 
-572 VIAGSPPLVPPP
+572 
-584 TASRPRPV
+584 
-592 PPKSLGPVPGNI
+592 VPGNI

-614 SHPDATDGGV
+614 SHSDATDGGV

-705 DSTNHRVRSLSQEYN
+705 DSTNHKVRSLSQEYN
-720 KMGHDVQASG
+720 KMGHMQAAG

-761 GGETQISLEMRRQ
+761 GGETQISLEMKRQ